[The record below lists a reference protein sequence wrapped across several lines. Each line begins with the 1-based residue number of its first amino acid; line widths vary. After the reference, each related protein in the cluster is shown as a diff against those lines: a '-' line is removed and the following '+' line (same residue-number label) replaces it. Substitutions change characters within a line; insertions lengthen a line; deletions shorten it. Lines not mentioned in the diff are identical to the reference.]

1 MWFSIKLQKY
11 LDKKKIDCVIFL
23 SQKERVYLAYGIAVK
38 IMNKLCIIMLSA
50 VTAVLSLGASEPMSY
65 NELESASDSYWD
77 TTGRTGVT
85 VEVGSCEFSGGLDIS
100 PHDIQ
105 WSGDFDLCTMK
116 RGLVFI
122 VH

>member
-1 MWFSIKLQKY
+1 MTKK
-11 LDKKKIDCVIFL
+11 KKKIVLCF
-23 SQKERVYLAYGIAVK
+23 QAKKKGAYLTYGIAVK
-38 IMNKLCIIMLSA
+38 IMNKLSIIVLSA
-50 VTAVLSLGASEPMSY
+50 VTAVLSLSASEPMSY
-65 NELESASDSYWD
+65 NELESVSDSYWN

-85 VEVGSCEFSGGLDIS
+85 VEVDSCEFSGGLDIS

>member
-1 MWFSIKLQKY
+1 MLYFQA
-11 LDKKKIDCVIFL
+11 KKKGA
-23 SQKERVYLAYGIAVK
+23 YLTYGIAVK
-38 IMNKLCIIMLSA
+38 IMNKLSIIVLSA
-50 VTAVLSLGASEPMSY
+50 VTAVLSLSASEPMSY
-65 NELESASDSYWD
+65 NELESVSDSYWN

-85 VEVGSCEFSGGLDIS
+85 VEVDSCEFSGGLDIS

>member
-1 MWFSIKLQKY
+1 MTKREVLNGKPYAGNPHAWFDEGK
-11 LDKKKIDCVIFL
+11 VA
-23 SQKERVYLAYGIAVK
+23 LAATPRRGSLLY
-38 IMNKLCIIMLSA
+38 NKLSIIVLSA
-50 VTAVLSLGASEPMSY
+50 VTAVLSLSASEPMSY
-65 NELESASDSYWD
+65 NELESVSDSYWN

-85 VEVGSCEFSGGLDIS
+85 VEVDSCEFSGGLDIS